1 MSEMTERL
9 HFAYGS
15 NLSFAQ
21 MDSRC
26 PENTQMGIGIL
37 HGYRWIISSR
47 GYANVVKSDSDY
59 VLGRIYKINKRDE
72 DRLDEK
78 EGFHKEEGFNSV
90 PSSYEKETLSII
102 ADGVSCDCFVY
113 VDPVVQEGPPK
124 NEYID
129 RINVGIVD
137 SEFPTA
143 YVEKYIRNKIPLIK
157 NM

>member
-1 MSEMTERL
+1 MSKITDSL
-9 HFAYGS
+9 YFAYGS

-59 VLGRIYKINKRDE
+59 VMGRIYKINKRDE
-72 DRLDEK
+72 DRLDK
-78 EGFHKEEGFNSV
+78 KEGFNSI
-90 PSSYEKETLSII
+90 PSCYDKETLSII

-113 VDPVVQEGPPK
+113 VDPVIQEGPPK

-129 RINVGIVD
+129 KINAGLVD
-137 SEFPTA
+137 SKFPDE

-157 NM
+157 KSRED

>member
-1 MSEMTERL
+1 M
-9 HFAYGS
+9 
-15 NLSFAQ
+15 
-21 MDSRC
+21 
-26 PENTQMGIGIL
+26 
-37 HGYRWIISSR
+37 
-47 GYANVVKSDSDY
+47 
-59 VLGRIYKINKRDE
+59 
-72 DRLDEK
+72 
-78 EGFHKEEGFNSV
+78 
-90 PSSYEKETLSII
+90 
-102 ADGVSCDCFVY
+102 Y

>member
-1 MSEMTERL
+1 MSETTERL

-26 PENTQMGIGIL
+26 PENTRMGIGIL

-47 GYANVVKSDSDY
+47 GYANVVKSNLDY
-59 VLGRIYKINKRDE
+59 VMGRIYKINKQDE
-72 DRLDEK
+72 DNLDKK
-78 EGFHKEEGFNSV
+78 EGYNSV
-90 PSSYEKETLSII
+90 HSSYEKEILPII

-113 VDPVVQEGPPK
+113 VDPVIQEGPPK

-129 RINVGIVD
+129 RINAGLVD
-137 SEFPTA
+137 SKFPDE

-157 NM
+157 KSREG